1 MLMMQLLQR
10 KDTTQAADS
19 VIAETANSA
28 SETGTPPIPEEA
40 NSGEVGAI
48 PQMVPEMKN
57 AELNEFRI
65 WILFQK
71 VTGGRAILNQFC
83 TKSCS
88 VTYFP
93 SVF

>member
-65 WILFQK
+65 WILFLK
-71 VTGGRAILNQFC
+71 G
-83 TKSCS
+83 
-88 VTYFP
+88 Y
-93 SVF
+93 